1 MEEKLY
7 TSEEVTKVIHWLVQ
21 VCHGIGRP
29 EVMAQQLQE
38 FPEELQ
44 SQMIAAIMAGH
55 TVAMFTHMAKKRT
68 EDEIESMEL
77 PDDIKKI
84 FGLE

>member
-21 VCHGIGRP
+21 VCNKIGRP
-29 EVMAQQLQE
+29 EVIAQQLQE

-44 SQMIAAIMAGH
+44 SQMVAAVMAGH
-55 TVAMFTHMAKKRT
+55 TVAMFANMAKKHT
-68 EDEIESMEL
+68 EDEIKSMEL

-84 FGLE
+84 FGLK